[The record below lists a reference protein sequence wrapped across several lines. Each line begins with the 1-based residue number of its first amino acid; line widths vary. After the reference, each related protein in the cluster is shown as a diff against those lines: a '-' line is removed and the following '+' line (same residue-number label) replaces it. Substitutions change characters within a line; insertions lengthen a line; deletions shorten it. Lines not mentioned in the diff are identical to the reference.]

1 MKKKIQTV
9 VLSGALLAAL
19 GSPVVA
25 DDTQVGVGASFNGD
39 TTELR
44 GIVGLNDN
52 LRLEPYFG
60 FEYENPDKGS
70 STTNYTIGTS
80 LEYAKQLHAS
90 ISGYA
95 GGFVGIDHID
105 TGVDDKTN
113 FVFGPVAGVE
123 YAFDPHFTL
132 GGEVRL
138 NVAVGD
144 DTILSTDSS
153 ILLRY
158 YF

>member
-1 MKKKIQTV
+1 MRKKIQTA
-9 VLSGALLAAL
+9 VLAGALFAAV
-19 GSPVVA
+19 GSPVMA
-25 DDTQVGVGASFNGD
+25 DDTEVGVGASFNGD

-44 GIVGLNDN
+44 GIVGLDDN
-52 LRLEPYFG
+52 LRLEPYLG
-60 FEYENPDKGS
+60 FAYKNPDKGN
-70 STTNYTIGTS
+70 STTNYTLGTS
-80 LEYAKQLHAS
+80 LEYEKQLHTS

-105 TGVDDKTN
+105 TGNSKTN

-138 NVAVGD
+138 NVGVGD

>member
-1 MKKKIQTV
+1 MKKKIQIL

-19 GSPVVA
+19 GSPLAA
-25 DDTQVGVGASFNGD
+25 DDTQIGVGASFNGD

-44 GIVGLNDN
+44 GIVGLDDN
-52 LRLEPYFG
+52 LRLEPYLG
-60 FEYENPDKGS
+60 FDYNNPDKES
-70 STTNYTIGTS
+70 STTNYTVGTS
-80 LEYAKQLHAS
+80 LEYAKQLHTS
-90 ISGYA
+90 INGYA

-105 TGVDDKTN
+105 TGNSKTN

-138 NVAVGD
+138 NVGVGD

>member
-1 MKKKIQTV
+1 MRKKIQTA
-9 VLSGALLAAL
+9 VLTGAIMAVLTTPSMAEE
-19 GSPVVA
+19 
-25 DDTQVGVGASFNGD
+25 TQYGIGASFNSD
-39 TTELR
+39 TTQIR
-44 GIVGLNDN
+44 GIVGLEDD

-60 FEYENPDKGS
+60 FNYRNPDKGS
-70 STTNYTIGTS
+70 STTNYAIGTS
-80 LEYAKQLHAS
+80 LEYVKQLHGS
-90 ISGYA
+90 INGYA

-144 DTILSTDSS
+144 DTVLGTDSS